1 LDDEYWMLW
10 MLLEGLRNEGNRNW
24 YKYGCFWGD
33 WQMNSGGVLK
43 FLGLV
48 PEGLQ
53 SQSEPGL
60 TNAPVGHSVNGM
72 GCIFSFRLNQ
82 STFFGF

>member
-1 LDDEYWMLW
+1 MLW

-43 FLGLV
+43 FIFGVSARRLTE
-48 PEGLQ
+48 PE
-53 SQSEPGL
+53 
-60 TNAPVGHSVNGM
+60 
-72 GCIFSFRLNQ
+72 
-82 STFFGF
+82 